1 MRRLTSLLCALCASS
16 LLALSQNPTSSSVS
30 PDGNLQING
39 QEVLPVGFY
48 AENLPLAQIDQ
59 PAILSSGGF
68 NLIFKESN
76 RHPVSEFA
84 TFLPACAASGI
95 DVVIG
100 TPYAFQ
106 FAQDSNG
113 YRYLVDTLSSYPA
126 VAVVNMLDD
135 ANNFTAAD
143 LAFQR
148 YIYDPVSPTLAKSA
162 SFYLADGAM
171 SAQLPDLE
179 VAYMQLYSW
188 DDDGI
193 YGNPLDLSGD
203 FDKMSG
209 LVQGA
214 LANGVVPIATPQAF
228 NWRGGGT
235 IPPPGHL
242 DAQSYLSIVAGA
254 KGLLFYT
261 LRDYMGVDPIAATQQ
276 GQAPVTIDV
285 TQPRLYAEATNLA
298 AELVDTE
305 LSRAILA
312 GTRATVELSPY
323 TYYAT
328 FTDVAQEY
336 LVAVNVDYTRALRFD
351 IPLPASAADIAPAF
365 PSRADP
371 LTVSG
376 GVATGTLQPLEAV
389 VYRLTS
395 APVPA
400 ELVRFG
406 AERSMADG
414 AEVTVTWKT
423 ATEQDVAYF
432 AVEYGPDGE
441 AFAELTRVTP
451 TGSGSAYAVT
461 HALGAAQS
469 GYYRLR
475 TVDEDGTASLSRVE
489 AVEPAGAARVAPLL
503 QVYPNPVRAT
513 LRLAEWPAGA
523 REYVITSAMGQA
535 VATGVIEGAA
545 RPVPTE
551 LDVSGLAAG
560 VYYLS
565 VRGGSGVAPARF
577 VRAD

>member
-242 DAQSYLSIVAGA
+242 DAQSYLSLVAGA

-261 LRDYMGVDPIAATQQ
+261 LRDYQGIDPVAASQQ
-276 GQAPVTIDV
+276 NLPIVTIND
-285 TQPRLYAEATNLA
+285 TQPVLWGEATNLA
-298 AELVDTE
+298 GELIGTPLGE
-305 LSRAILA
+305 AILS
-312 GTRATVELSPY
+312 GTRTTVELTPY
-323 TYYAT
+323 SYYAT
-328 FTDVAQEY
+328 FTGGSGEAF
-336 LVAVNVDYTRALRFD
+336 LVAVNVDYTASLPFT
-351 IPLPASAADIAPAF
+351 IPLPAGYDDIVSEYS
-365 PSRADP
+365 SRVDP
-371 LTVSG
+371 LSVTA
-376 GVATGTLQPLEAV
+376 GVATGTLGPLEAV
-389 VYRLTS
+389 VYRLQ
-395 APVPA
+395 PVGALPV
-400 ELVRFG
+400 ELVEFTAVRSATDAG
-406 AERSMADG
+406 AVAL
-414 AEVTVTWKT
+414 TWTT
-423 ATEQDVAYF
+423 AVEQDAAYF
-432 AVEYGPDGE
+432 AVEYSAAGRRYEEVARVG
-441 AFAELTRVTP
+441 ARGAGTRYT
-451 TGSGSAYAVT
+451 
-461 HALGAAQS
+461 AAHTLDAQRE

-475 TVDEDGTASLSRVE
+475 SVDLDGSGAYGDVVHVAASDGALAPTAQLFPNPARGWVQLASLSDE
-489 AVEPAGAARVAPLL
+489 APAYVLYDVHGTAVQRGQLSAS
-503 QVYPNPVRAT
+503 
-513 LRLAEWPAGA
+513 AG
-523 REYVITSAMGQA
+523 SAQ
-535 VATGVIEGAA
+535 
-545 RPVPTE
+545 
-551 LDVSGLAAG
+551 LDVRDLAAG
-560 VYYLS
+560 VYVLALS
-565 VRGGSGVAPARF
+565 QNGGRQTLQLVVGR
-577 VRAD
+577 